1 MDECYF
7 NDSNDLLDQ
16 AFSGQ
21 LKVWEYCSEAQ
32 KKTRFGPWVY
42 DLVLH
47 TRWVLPSLKKIREI
61 CCLWKKAPKNPEH
74 HAGNRVYRDEI
85 ITLLCVDFS
94 ILIRVI
100 NDLIVYLDQV
110 RHKSISWVKNNFTFT
125 YYIFVKLLRPS

>member
-1 MDECYF
+1 M
-7 NDSNDLLDQ
+7 
-16 AFSGQ
+16 
-21 LKVWEYCSEAQ
+21 
-32 KKTRFGPWVY
+32 
-42 DLVLH
+42 LH

-110 RHKSISWVKNNFTFT
+110 RHKSISWVKNNFT
-125 YYIFVKLLRPS
+125 YYIFVKILGPVHKKIFFHLLDMR